1 MLALLLLLAPL
12 QAPAERAPAPA
23 QAPAAVLSAPLD
35 VSALLE
41 AVRVQHDLPGM
52 IGLTLERERVV
63 ALGATGLR
71 KSGNDAR
78 MLATDLVHIGSCT
91 KAMTATLC
99 ARLVQQGKL
108 TWESTL
114 AQVFAQSAP
123 KMHPTWRD
131 VTLEQLLQHRSGA
144 PANVKPDRKG
154 TPRQQ
159 RVRQLASV
167 TAEPLP
173 AERRGKFEYS
183 NVGYVLAGHMA
194 EHVAGLD
201 FEELIQRELFQPL
214 GIASAGS
221 GAPGTASQLSQPRGH
236 LEMGLP
242 IEPGPAGDNPLGMA
256 PAGTLHMRIDDW
268 AKFVAL
274 HLSGERDGWKSASGD
289 ELLPAEAFVRLHTP
303 PEGGDYALGWATAKR
318 AWAGGTALNHNG
330 SNTMW
335 YCVTWLA
342 PERGFA
348 FLVATNQGGKKAAEG
363 CNAAVGEL
371 MKTYL
376 QEQTRR

>member
-1 MLALLLLLAPL
+1 MAPMLALLLLLAPL

-108 TWESTL
+108 NWESTL
-114 AQVFAQSAP
+114 AQVLAQSAP

-221 GAPGTASQLSQPRGH
+221 GAPGTPSQLSQPRGH

-256 PAGTLHMRIDDW
+256 PAGTLH
-268 AKFVAL
+268 
-274 HLSGERDGWKSASGD
+274 
-289 ELLPAEAFVRLHTP
+289 
-303 PEGGDYALGWATAKR
+303 
-318 AWAGGTALNHNG
+318 
-330 SNTMW
+330 
-335 YCVTWLA
+335 
-342 PERGFA
+342 
-348 FLVATNQGGKKAAEG
+348 
-363 CNAAVGEL
+363 
-371 MKTYL
+371 
-376 QEQTRR
+376 